1 MEPEYFPSQRAMK
14 ILNNLKLL
22 TKLALP
28 LCLIF
33 VVSAAIVFSARS
45 SLLSLAG
52 ETQEIVD
59 VRAARAIEILQVAV
73 ALNEATLRQ
82 KSITSETNIADIQ
95 MLKEGYDTL
104 KQKAIAGADKLI
116 AMSDTPERRSKHET
130 TKRLLGDY
138 FSLADKAISLSLSG
152 KNDEAIRIS
161 NNEARDARRKV
172 VEAVN
177 QRINATKKNLD
188 EAKERAVEI
197 ANSATQ
203 KLTILAALGLT
214 LSIGVLWA
222 IVTLGVTRPLG
233 VMTRAMSRLASG
245 QLDVTVDG
253 TARKDEVGL
262 LARSLQVFKDNAIE
276 AQRLAAAEAVEDA
289 AKMRRARILD
299 ELTRAFEHK
308 VSALSHGLA
317 GAASEMEVT
326 AHSMTGIAQQATQQT
341 VIVEG
346 AAERTSVNVQTVAAA
361 SEEMSASVQDIVYQV
376 NQSSQIARQAV
387 DKALRT
393 NETVQRLSD
402 TAERITSTASII
414 SGIAAQTNLL
424 ALNATIEA
432 ARAGEV
438 GRGFAVVANEVKE
451 LAGQS
456 ARATGEIGERISE
469 IKAATRE
476 AVADIQE
483 IGRVI
488 TEMSTYAGSV
498 AAAMEEQGAATQEI
512 ARNVQQA
519 AHGTEQ
525 VKTNISS
532 VREGAGQT
540 SAAASQVLSA
550 AQKLTQHSERLTHE
564 VSAFLADVKAA

>member
-1 MEPEYFPSQRAMK
+1 MESEYFPSRRVMK
-14 ILNNLKLL
+14 ILNNFTLL
-22 TKLALP
+22 TKLTLP

-33 VVSAAIVFSARS
+33 LVSAAVVFFARS
-45 SLLSLAG
+45 NLLSLADD
-52 ETQEIVD
+52 TQEIVD

-73 ALNEATLRQ
+73 SLDEATLRQ
-82 KSITSETNIADIQ
+82 KSITSETNLADIQ
-95 MLKEGYDTL
+95 KLKEGYDAL
-104 KQKAIAGADKLI
+104 KQKALVGAENLI
-116 AMSDTPERRSKHET
+116 AMSDTPERKSKHEIT
-130 TKRLLGDY
+130 RRLLGDY
-138 FSLADKAISLSLSG
+138 FLLADRANSLSLSG
-152 KNDEAIRIS
+152 QNAEAIRIS

-177 QRINATKKNLD
+177 QRIDATRKNLD
-188 EAKERAVEI
+188 EAKNRAVEI

-203 KLTILAALGLT
+203 KLTALAAIGLAV
-214 LSIGVLWA
+214 SIGVLWA
-222 IVTLGVTRPLG
+222 IVALGVTRPLS
-233 VMTRAMSRLASG
+233 VMTRAMSHLASG
-245 QLDVTVDG
+245 QLDVRVDG
-253 TARKDEVGL
+253 TSRKDEVGL

-276 AQRLAAAEAVEDA
+276 AQRLAAAEAAEDA
-289 AKMRRARILD
+289 AKMRRAQILD
-299 ELTRAFEHK
+299 ELTKTFEHK

-326 AHSMTGIAQQATQQT
+326 AHSMTGIAQQSTQQT

-376 NQSSQIARQAV
+376 NQSAQIAQQAV
-387 DKALRT
+387 DKAIRT
-393 NETVQRLSD
+393 NETVQRLNA
-402 TAERITSTASII
+402 TAERITSAASII
-414 SGIAAQTNLL
+414 AGIAAQTNLL

-469 IKAATRE
+469 IRAATRE
-476 AVADIQE
+476 AVSDIQE

-498 AAAMEEQGAATQEI
+498 AAAMEEQGAATKEI

-519 AHGTEQ
+519 AHSTEQ

-532 VREGAGQT
+532 VREGAVQT
-540 SAAASQVLSA
+540 STAASQVLNA
-550 AQKLTQHSERLTHE
+550 AQKLTQHSERLSHE
-564 VSAFLADVKAA
+564 VGAFLAGVKAA